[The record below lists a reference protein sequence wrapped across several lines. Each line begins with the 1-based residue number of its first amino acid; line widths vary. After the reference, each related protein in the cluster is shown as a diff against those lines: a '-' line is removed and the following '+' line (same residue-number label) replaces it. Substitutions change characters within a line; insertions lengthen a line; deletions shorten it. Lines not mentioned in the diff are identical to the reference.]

1 MLDSIGEVK
10 AFKILSDAGISTPES
25 ITISRAASV
34 KASSLA
40 SAIQGIV
47 HADKTYPD
55 SVSAWTTQLLGFSE
69 QLNEAS
75 KASSLLADSLSPY
88 TKPSEL
94 LQMKIGWECYA
105 KGNELTPIPAFALV
119 EGMGNVSIPQSLT

>member
-47 HADKTYPD
+47 HADKTYEPPRE
-55 SVSAWTTQLLGFSE
+55 SWR
-69 QLNEAS
+69 LN
-75 KASSLLADSLSPY
+75 SLR
-88 TKPSEL
+88 KR
-94 LQMKIGWECYA
+94 
-105 KGNELTPIPAFALV
+105 
-119 EGMGNVSIPQSLT
+119 

>member
-55 SVSAWTTQLLGFSE
+55 SVSAWTTQLLGFSRVG
-69 QLNEAS
+69 
-75 KASSLLADSLSPY
+75 SLAAAACHGLKLP
-88 TKPSEL
+88 L
-94 LQMKIGWECYA
+94 
-105 KGNELTPIPAFALV
+105 
-119 EGMGNVSIPQSLT
+119 